1 MYFVVSAGGTAG
13 HINPALAV
21 ADELRGRGH
30 EVAFVGTDDRMEA
43 RLVPEAGFEF
53 TGLSVAGFDKARPWT
68 LVSSATKLLA
78 ATKKVE
84 GMFRARRPDAVLG
97 FGAYVSIPVGRA
109 AHALHIPL
117 VIHEQ
122 NSVPGMANDYLA
134 RRADL
139 TALTYEASREFLK
152 PGGECIVCGNPVRK
166 SVEQSD
172 AAAGRA
178 AFGIDADATVL
189 LVTGGSLGAHR
200 LNAAVCALKE
210 QLLAIDGLVVVHS
223 TGAQDFEFVKGQLAL
238 APHEEARWKV
248 FPYIERMG
256 ECMAASDFAVSRAG
270 ASSLA
275 ELATL
280 HLPAVLVPY
289 PHARGDH
296 QTLNARA
303 YVDSGAAVLVADAD
317 VEGVQFSSA
326 VLELAGDARRRATM
340 RKACEGLSGADA
352 RKTIADAAVRLARH
366 DGCEGAS

>member
-1 MYFVVSAGGTAG
+1 MSMYFVVSAGGTAG

-43 RLVPEAGFEF
+43 RLVPEAGFPF
-53 TGLSVAGFDKARPWT
+53 TGLSVAGFDKAKPWT
-68 LVSSATKLLA
+68 LLSSAAKLLS

-84 GMFRARRPDAVLG
+84 AMFATRHPDAVLG

-109 AHALHIPL
+109 AHAMQIPL

-134 RRADL
+134 RRADV

-152 PGGECIVCGNPVRK
+152 PAGECIVCGNPVRK
-166 SVEQSD
+166 SVEEND
-172 AAAGRA
+172 RAAGRA
-178 AFGIDADATVL
+178 MLGVGEDATVV

-223 TGAQDFEFVKGQLAL
+223 SGAQDLDFVKETLAL
-238 APHEEARWKV
+238 SPQEEARWKV
-248 FPYIERMG
+248 FPYIEHMG
-256 ECMAASDFAVSRAG
+256 KCMAACDFAVSRAG

-280 HLPAVLVPY
+280 HVPAILVPY

-326 VLELAGDARRRATM
+326 VLGLAGDAQRRATM

-352 RKTIADAAVRLARH
+352 RRTLADVAVRLAKK
-366 DGCEGAS
+366 